1 MAAIIA
7 SVAAIIA
14 SVAAFALIGTT
25 FYALGCAARTRI
37 REKQRMAL
45 EAVILE
51 FKPRQPQ
58 SAASRRG

>member
-7 SVAAIIA
+7 SIAAL
-14 SVAAFALIGTT
+14 ALIGTT

-37 REKQRMAL
+37 REKRRMAP

-51 FKPRQPQ
+51 FKPRQRQ
-58 SAASRRG
+58 SANSGRG